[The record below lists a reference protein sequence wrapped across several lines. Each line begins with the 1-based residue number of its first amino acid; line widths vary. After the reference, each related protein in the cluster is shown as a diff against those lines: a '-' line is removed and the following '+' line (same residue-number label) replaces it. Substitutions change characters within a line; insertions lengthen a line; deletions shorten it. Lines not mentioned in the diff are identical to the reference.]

1 MAAGISWISSSV
13 LVSSILMNILEFNIK
28 ELLCAD
34 RLMDFFS
41 TCQEDEQVINKGLYD
56 LPFVDGINVVWGF
69 HILEAASK
77 AGMERI
83 YCRNLESNNLT
94 MKEKLET
101 ALQAEGRADRYS
113 WSEKEKIYLF
123 IENILHGEADEQLLR
138 LVQGGGSF
146 IPSVL
151 IYSSLPDFMKN
162 TVEKGLADLKTAR
175 SCVNIPEK
183 AFKLIEEYISS
194 LSFSKRRIMLV
205 NISEIISRNTL
216 GEKES
221 VKLVKEIMASEE
233 PSSEAEMRRYPGL
246 TGSFRQFDA
255 FCSLNLKNTGITLK
269 SPPWFEGDAYA
280 VSFSFKSAKHLG
292 KIIAS
297 LEKLK
302 ENSDEIFRL
311 L

>member
-41 TCQEDEQVINKGLYD
+41 TCQEDEQVINIGLYD

-162 TVEKGLADLKTAR
+162 TVEKGLADLK
-175 SCVNIPEK
+175 
-183 AFKLIEEYISS
+183 
-194 LSFSKRRIMLV
+194 
-205 NISEIISRNTL
+205 
-216 GEKES
+216 
-221 VKLVKEIMASEE
+221 
-233 PSSEAEMRRYPGL
+233 
-246 TGSFRQFDA
+246 
-255 FCSLNLKNTGITLK
+255 
-269 SPPWFEGDAYA
+269 
-280 VSFSFKSAKHLG
+280 
-292 KIIAS
+292 KIGRAHV
-297 LEKLK
+297 
-302 ENSDEIFRL
+302 
-311 L
+311 